1 MLTGSSGGETRP
13 TSPEKSRPRLR
24 QGAMETILRHLDLRR
39 QGVLLV
45 LIVLWLL
52 FQVTTH
58 GVFLNPRNIAQLLR
72 QASVLGV
79 AACGMTIII
88 ILGEIDLSIGSALY
102 LVGIF
107 AAVLNVWYGW
117 GVIPTL
123 IATLLIGLGIGLWH
137 GIWVARLGVPAFVV
151 TLASLMGLRGIG
163 LVISDAATI
172 YPVAKPYQMISEG
185 FLAPPLSYVL
195 IGILYLGFIIFTI
208 RGYRMARSFGVQTD
222 MTWLTAQIVAVGI
235 LAAVFAWVT
244 GSFKGIPTA
253 VIVLFAVASA
263 IVYLMNNTILGRNF
277 YAIGS
282 NRDAA
287 ALAGID
293 VRRHLV
299 TAFLIMGAI
308 YFASG
313 TLQAARLSG
322 SIAGLGQGLELD
334 AIAATVIG
342 GTSLMG
348 GVGTVTGAL
357 AGALLLA
364 SVDNGMSLMNVS
376 SFLQLVVKAGL
387 LLAAVWFD
395 VVTRRQAG
403 D

>member
-1 MLTGSSGGETRP
+1 MSTSSDESKGSTAPS
-13 TSPEKSRPRLR
+13 EKSLPESR
-24 QGAMETILRHLDLRR
+24 QGPVGSILRHLDLRR

-45 LIVLWLL
+45 LIVLWIV
-52 FQVTTH
+52 FQITTH

-88 ILGEIDLSIGSALY
+88 ILGEIDLSVGSAIY
-102 LVGIF
+102 LVGLF
-107 AAVLNVWYGW
+107 AAVFNVWHGW

-123 IATLLIGLGIGLWH
+123 LATLVIGVGIGLWH
-137 GIWVARLGVPAFVV
+137 GVWVARLGVPAFVV

-163 LVISDAATI
+163 LVISNAATI
-172 YPVAKPYQMISEG
+172 YPVSKQYQMISEG
-185 FLAPPLSYVL
+185 FLPPPVSYVL
-195 IGILYLGFIIFTI
+195 FGVLYVVFVVLTI
-208 RGYRMARSFGVQTD
+208 RGYRMARGFGVQAD
-222 MTWLTAQIVAVGI
+222 MTWLIVQMVAVGI
-235 LAAVFAWVT
+235 LAAVFAWIT
-244 GSFKGIPTA
+244 GAFKGIPNA
-253 VIVLFAVASA
+253 VMVLFVVASVM
-263 IVYLMNNTILGRNF
+263 IYLMNNTILGRNF

-282 NRDAA
+282 NKDAA
-287 ALAGID
+287 ALAGIN

-299 TAFLIMGAI
+299 IAFLIMGSI
-308 YFASG
+308 YFVAG

-322 SIAGLGQGLELD
+322 SIAGIGQGLELD
-334 AIAATVIG
+334 TIAGTVIG

-348 GVGTVTGAL
+348 GVGAVTGAL

-387 LLAAVWFD
+387 LLFAVWFD
-395 VVTRRQAG
+395 VATRKQVG